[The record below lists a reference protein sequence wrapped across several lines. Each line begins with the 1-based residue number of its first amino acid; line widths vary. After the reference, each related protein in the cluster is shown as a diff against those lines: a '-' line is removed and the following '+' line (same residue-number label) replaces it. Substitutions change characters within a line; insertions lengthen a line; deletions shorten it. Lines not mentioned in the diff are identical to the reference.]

1 MYSVPYF
8 TKVPDGIVPGR
19 SIIIKGVV
27 TADDRF
33 AINLKCGEDYGFHFN
48 PRPSQGCVVM
58 NHCQGGWGPEERID
72 GSMFQPGQPFE
83 ICIHVQPNEYTVF
96 IKQNPDPHFF
106 NIRLFPLE
114 KIVTHYEDAIE
125 INEITYV

>member
-1 MYSVPYF
+1 MQNSVPYF

-33 AINLKCGEDYGFHFN
+33 AINLKSGEDYGFHLN
-48 PRPSQGCVVM
+48 GCVVM
-58 NHCQGGWGPEERID
+58 NHCQGGWGQEERID

-83 ICIHVQPNEYTVF
+83 ICIHVQPNEYTIF

-114 KIVTHYEDAIE
+114 TYDELHIDGSVE